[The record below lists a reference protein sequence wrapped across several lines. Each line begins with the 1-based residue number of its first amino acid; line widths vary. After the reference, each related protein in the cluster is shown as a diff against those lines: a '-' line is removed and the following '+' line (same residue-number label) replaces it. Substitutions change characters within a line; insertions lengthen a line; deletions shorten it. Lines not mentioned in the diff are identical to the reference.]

1 MSNDWFRSWH
11 GAPSDNKWLV
21 IARKTGTS
29 PAVVSAIVWALLDHA
44 SQSDDRGSVIGFDV
58 ETYAAFSGLEESQI
72 QAVIDALTHKDVIG
86 PDGRFKNWNRRQPK
100 REDGSAERSREWRDR
115 RRAGAE
121 RARTQ
126 ASADERPDKRREDSD
141 RALAD
146 AKDAAASEPADVSR
160 DIILHP
166 QNTPQGTAE
175 DMPKYTDAVHELFGE
190 GVPALVSLGVPERQA
205 RSMIGSWR
213 KQAREDC
220 TSVLG
225 AIVHARDQRV
235 SDPIPY
241 ITASLKTRERHEQ
254 PSNTSDLA
262 RAFDR
267 FDERYDALGGS

>member
-11 GAPSDNKWLV
+11 GAPTDNKWLV
-21 IARKTGTS
+21 IARKAGTS

-44 SQSDDRGSVIGFDV
+44 SQSDDRGSVAGFDV
-58 ETYAAFSGLEESQI
+58 ETYAAFSGLEEAQI
-72 QAVIDALTHKDVIG
+72 QTVIGALTHKDIIG
-86 PDGRFKNWNRRQPK
+86 PDGGFTNWNRRQPK
-100 REDGSAERSREWRDR
+100 REDGSADRSREWRDR
-115 RRAGAE
+115 RRTGGE

-126 ASADERPDKRREDSD
+126 ANADERQDKRREESD
-141 RALAD
+141 MTLAD
-146 AKDAAASEPADVSR
+146 AKDAAASQPADISGE
-160 DIILHP
+160 IIRHP
-166 QNTPQGTAE
+166 GHTA
-175 DMPKYTDAVHELFGE
+175 KHTAKHTATYTDAVHELFGE

-220 TSVLG
+220 KSVLR
-225 AIVHARDQRV
+225 AVIHARDQRV
-235 SDPIPY
+235 SDPVPY

-262 RAFDR
+262 GAFDR

>member
-11 GAPSDNKWLV
+11 GAPTDNKWLV
-21 IARKTGTS
+21 IARKAGTS

-44 SQSDDRGSVIGFDV
+44 SQSDERGSIAGFDV
-58 ETYAAFSGLEESQI
+58 ETYAAFSGLEEAEI
-72 QAVIDALTHKDVIG
+72 QSVIGALTHKDIIG
-86 PDGRFKNWNRRQPK
+86 PDGGFKNWNRRQPK
-100 REDGSAERSREWRDR
+100 REDGSADRSREWRDR

-126 ASADERPDKRREDSD
+126 ANADERPDKRREEADMT
-141 RALAD
+141 LAD
-146 AKDAAASEPADVSR
+146 AKDAAASEPADVSGQVV
-160 DIILHP
+160 LH
-166 QNTPQGTAE
+166 
-175 DMPKYTDAVHELFGE
+175 PKYTDAVHELFGE

-220 TSVLG
+220 KAVLG
-225 AIVHARDQRV
+225 AIIHARDQRV

-241 ITASLKTRERHEQ
+241 VTASLKTRERHEQ

-262 RAFDR
+262 SAFDR
-267 FDERYDALGGS
+267 FDERFDALGGS